1 MRITAI
7 LIFLLLGGS
16 FYAQG
21 QAAHHYF
28 NQELR
33 VYMSSFL
40 SNPALQFLNPDSTYT
55 DLSVNWG
62 LTNAGELYIIEGGNK
77 AENVSF
83 NVHSFKRKGATVLY
97 GGAGYEK
104 RRNHNIKWNSVA
116 DYQLVAPYIVAD
128 TIGGT
133 SKQEQYSFFG
143 GYAHKWD
150 NITFGIDAKYHA
162 GESYRTLDP
171 RPESTVSDFNI
182 NIGMALPL
190 LANHQLGFNAMYN
203 NYKQEFDIKI
213 YRPGGGN
220 KIFYMK
226 GLGICDENF
235 STVISENDGT
245 GNYYVSDAYKLNLQL
260 YPQGDG
266 YFSAISFKQGTLY
279 LKNDN
284 SNNTYYL
291 NQLNTDNYYAE
302 IGRQF
307 TRTKVRFKI
316 KGYAGFLQKKGS
328 EYNYTQS
335 ETLLSIAQ
343 KYNQREFSGGI
354 VCFASNTN
362 LSSERQYFIKAG
374 IGYYKYQSEYQL
386 PARAKSISEI

>member
-1 MRITAI
+1 
-7 LIFLLLGGS
+7 
-16 FYAQG
+16 
-21 QAAHHYF
+21 
-28 NQELR
+28 
-33 VYMSSFL
+33 
-40 SNPALQFLNPDSTYT
+40 
-55 DLSVNWG
+55 
-62 LTNAGELYIIEGGNK
+62 
-77 AENVSF
+77 
-83 NVHSFKRKGATVLY
+83 
-97 GGAGYEK
+97 
-104 RRNHNIKWNSVA
+104 
-116 DYQLVAPYIVAD
+116 
-128 TIGGT
+128 
-133 SKQEQYSFFG
+133 
-143 GYAHKWD
+143 
-150 NITFGIDAKYHA
+150 
-162 GESYRTLDP
+162 
-171 RPESTVSDFNI
+171 
-182 NIGMALPL
+182 
-190 LANHQLGFNAMYN
+190 
-203 NYKQEFDIKI
+203 
-213 YRPGGGN
+213 
-220 KIFYMK
+220 MK

-291 NQLNTDNYYAE
+291 NQLNMDNYYAE

-362 LSSERQYFIKAG
+362 PSSERQYFIKAG

-386 PARAKSISEI
+386 PGPEPKAYQKFEFVSPELTAGMNKQYSKSELTVKIAMRYDYCLSKGLNEASLAISEAGKSLVIPDFEYLSAKKIYLSPEIRYGIDLKNNYGIYLMAKQFNEFYIDARSQMGVNIALGLTL